1 MSAPPPPD
9 LAALWRF
16 NVPFLEVWVR
26 WGERGLLSWPGGSS
40 NPAAVPWDAFLCW
53 KALFRSLERLEKEK
67 ANKEDLVLGID
78 VVWPWGV
85 LAPPKGV
92 LGRVTNT
99 PCALGAQWQNWPGG
113 GRISRLAGAPSPGA
127 SVFPWVPSAGVTN
140 PTGVMGRVGPRSHF
154 SLSSCHELALPII
167 PPSFPHCS
175 PAFPRC

>member
-1 MSAPPPPD
+1 M
-9 LAALWRF
+9 
-16 NVPFLEVWVR
+16 R

-40 NPAAVPWDAFLCW
+40 NPAAVSWDAFLCW

-113 GRISRLAGAPSPGA
+113 GRISRLAVAPSPGA

-140 PTGVMGRVGPRSHF
+140 PTGVMGRVGPHSHF